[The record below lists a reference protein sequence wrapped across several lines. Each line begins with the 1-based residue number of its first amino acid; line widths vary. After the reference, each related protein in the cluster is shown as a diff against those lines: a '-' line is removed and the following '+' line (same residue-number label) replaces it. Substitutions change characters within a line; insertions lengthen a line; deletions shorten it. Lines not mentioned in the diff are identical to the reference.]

1 MIEKIYPGSIATDGC
16 EADCFGQENW
26 MSAGTKSA
34 LVSNVLPRKAANIF
48 LLLKADHKRKKI
60 TFLTLKEKRV
70 STTIKL

>member
-48 LLLKADHKRKKI
+48 LLLKADHKRKKNN
-60 TFLTLKEKRV
+60 FFNFERKKGFDDH
-70 STTIKL
+70 